1 MSKLLE
7 IIDAVNECEKH
18 QCSTIAVSTCEK
30 CPSFEGIYVERADH
44 TFANM
49 ENALATGG
57 KKQVKCIYPKERY
70 KCDSLCIHY
79 INKECPEN
87 DTEMCIY
94 PSKYKEIGDVADA
107 LNDAEMER
115 RMG

>member
-1 MSKLLE
+1 MSILDV
-7 IIDAVNECEKH
+7 IDAVDECKKH
-18 QCSTIAVSTCEK
+18 QCHTIAVSTCEK
-30 CPSFEGIYVERADH
+30 CPSFQGHY
-44 TFANM
+44 
-49 ENALATGG
+49 ENLNG
-57 KKQVKCIYPKERY
+57 KAAIMCIYPKARY

-107 LNDAEMER
+107 LNDAEEER
-115 RMG
+115 RFG

>member
-1 MSKLLE
+1 MSLLDV
-7 IIDAVNECEKH
+7 IDAVDECKKH

-30 CPSFEGIYVERADH
+30 CPSYLGVFVMSMEGKRA
-44 TFANM
+44 
-49 ENALATGG
+49 
-57 KKQVKCIYPKERY
+57 VKCIYPKVRY

>member
-1 MSKLLE
+1 MLD
-7 IIDAVNECEKH
+7 IVDAVNECEKH

-30 CPSFEGIYVERADH
+30 CPSFGGIYVERADH

-49 ENALATGG
+49 EKALATGG

-79 INKECPEN
+79 MNRDCITEEDEGEGLCDQPE
-87 DTEMCIY
+87 
-94 PSKYKEIGDVADA
+94 KYKEIGDVADA
-107 LNDAEMER
+107 LVDAQE
-115 RMG
+115 G